1 MMKAKKHPSQ
11 ARRVPGRGVS
21 LCASLTAFALLTALL
36 LFLSG
41 CGQDGKDS
49 DKKVI
54 TVPASDAV
62 SAIMENAEVSSIDA
76 VLSYGQEDFD
86 RNFQK
91 LYGMDIKLVDDGTF
105 AYNSTGA
112 SANEITVLRL
122 KDAGDVEACTKALEQ
137 RLARRAQDFGG
148 YRPEEAAKAQEG
160 KVFACSNYVMLA
172 ICEDSSAA
180 RSAFM
185 KFMQNA

>member
-1 MMKAKKHPSQ
+1 MKTKKNRVT
-11 ARRVPGRGVS
+11 ARRMPGRDLT
-21 LCASLTAFALLTALL
+21 LCASLTAFVLLAAFLL
-36 LFLSG
+36 LLSG
-41 CGQDGKDS
+41 CGKDGKDS
-49 DKKVI
+49 EKKVI
-54 TVPASDAV
+54 TVPASDVV
-62 SAIMENAEVSSIDA
+62 SAIMENAEVSDIDS
-76 VLSYGQEDFD
+76 VLSFGQEDFD

-91 LYGMDIKLVDDGTF
+91 LYGIDIKLVDDGAF
-105 AYNSTGA
+105 AFNSAGS
-112 SANEITVLRL
+112 SANEITVLRA
-122 KDAGDVEACTKALEQ
+122 KNADDIDTITSALQQ
-137 RLARRAQDFGG
+137 RLTRRAQDFGG

>member
-1 MMKAKKHPSQ
+1 MMKTTKYPSD
-11 ARRVPGRGVS
+11 ARRAHSKGVS
-21 LCASLTAFALLTALL
+21 LCASLTAFALLAALL
-36 LFLSG
+36 LLLSG

-62 SAIMENAEVSSIDA
+62 SAIMENANVSDIDTI
-76 VLSYGQEDFD
+76 LSFGQENFD

-91 LYGMDIKLVDDGTF
+91 LYGMDIKLADDGAF